1 MSKLISLLRPK
12 TWQIEY
18 LFNLGPSGWLLHVGV
33 VILTALAQ
41 HSLGHSII
49 GWSVIMVALSMLMVA
64 VCHFGRSNKQVER
77 NGYIHTAGTSLV
89 AFGWAYGALDIVDQS
104 SSSILFFTFA
114 LGGTALGAVA
124 AQHSVLRS
132 CLASIWLSLPALA
145 FAHARAA
152 PGMAGEANAGMILIY
167 LLVLTDLAFR
177 MHNHLEKNVDLSER
191 LTAQLAEL
199 GREREMA
206 ENANRAKTRFL
217 AYASHDL
224 RQPVHAIGL
233 LLEALNRRQMDMDSS
248 RIMERID
255 IATRNLTHLIR
266 SLLDRSA
273 IDLGQMTPQW
283 SAVALAR
290 LLRDIA
296 DQNRLA
302 AEHSGNAIRVICPDA
317 IVVSCD
323 RALLTN
329 MVQNLLT
336 NAIRHAPDSV
346 ILIGARRRG
355 ATISI
360 VVCDRGPGIAPED
373 QERIFEEFQV
383 GGNPADTAAPRATAM
398 PRSFG
403 LGLPLVRQLAVTMD
417 LSVTMTSKPGRGT
430 LFFIGGLKP
439 ANSGADPGA
448 HPSDV
453 HPLNGVTVLVV
464 DDDIATLEAIAPLLQ
479 GWGCQVIARES
490 PPTAIPS
497 QCGVVITDWQ
507 LGDGTDAGSFVSR
520 LRSDPE
526 APYPVLIV
534 SGANTEMIAAG
545 LRSDPGVL
553 ILEKPARP
561 AQLRAALT
569 SLLIARR

>member
-1 MSKLISLLRPK
+1 MSKLISLMRPK
-12 TWQIEY
+12 QWQIEY

-41 HSLGHSII
+41 HSLGHSIT
-49 GWSVIMVALSMLMVA
+49 GWSAIMIALSMMMVA
-64 VCHFGRSNKQVER
+64 ICRFGRTSTHVER
-77 NGYIHTAGTSLV
+77 NGHIHTAGTSLV
-89 AFGWAYGALDIVDQS
+89 AFGWAYGALEIVDQS
-104 SSSILFFTFA
+104 FNSILFFTFA

-152 PGMAGEANAGMILIY
+152 PGLAGEANAGMILIY

-177 MHNHLEKNVDLSER
+177 MHNHLVKNVDLSER

-199 GREREMA
+199 GRERERA

-273 IDLGQMTPQW
+273 IDLGRMTPQW
-283 SAVALAR
+283 RAVDLAR

-302 AEHSGNAIRVICPDA
+302 AEHSGNAIRVICPDT

-329 MVQNLLT
+329 MLQNLLT

-346 ILIGARRRG
+346 IFIGARRRG
-355 ATISI
+355 ATVSI
-360 VVCDRGPGIAPED
+360 VVSDRGPGIAPED
-373 QERIFEEFQV
+373 QERIFEEFQI
-383 GGNPADTAAPRATAM
+383 GGPLADTDAPAM

-417 LSVTMTSKPGRGT
+417 LSVAMTSKPGKGT
-430 LFFIGGLKP
+430 VFFIDGLKP
-439 ANSGADPGA
+439 ASSGADLGA
-448 HPSDV
+448 HQSDV
-453 HPLNGVTVLVV
+453 HPLNGVTILVV
-464 DDDIATLEAIAPLLQ
+464 DDDVATLEAITPLLQ
-479 GWGCQVIARES
+479 GWGCRVIAREDA
-490 PPTAIPS
+490 PAAIPH
-497 QCGVVITDWQ
+497 QCGAVITDWQ
-507 LGDGTDAGSFVSR
+507 LGNGTDAASFVSR
-520 LRSDPE
+520 LRSDP
-526 APYPVLIV
+526 AGPYPVLIV
-534 SGANTEMIAAG
+534 SGANTDTIAAR

>member
-1 MSKLISLLRPK
+1 MSKLISLMRPK
-12 TWQIEY
+12 KWQIEY
-18 LFNLGPSGWLLHVGV
+18 LFNLGPSGWLLHGGV
-33 VILTALAQ
+33 VVLTALAQ
-41 HSLGHSII
+41 HSLGHSIV
-49 GWSVIMVALSMLMVA
+49 GWSAIMVALSMLMA
-64 VCHFGRSNKQVER
+64 AFCRFGTASNHVTR

-89 AFGWAYGALDIVDQS
+89 AFGWAYGALDIVGQS
-104 SSSILFFTFA
+104 FNSVLFFTFA

-145 FAHARAA
+145 YAHARAA

-177 MHNHLEKNVDLSER
+177 MHTHLEKNVDLSER

-233 LLEALNRRQMDMDSS
+233 LVEALNRRQMDMDSS

-266 SLLDRSA
+266 ALLDRSA
-273 IDLGQMTPQW
+273 IDLGRMTPQW
-283 SAVALAR
+283 STVALAR

-302 AEHSGNAIRVICPDA
+302 AEHSGSAIRVICPDT
-317 IVVSCD
+317 ILVSCD
-323 RALLTN
+323 QALLTN
-329 MVQNLLT
+329 MIQNLVT
-336 NAIRHAPDSV
+336 NAIRYAPGSV

-355 ATISI
+355 ETVT
-360 VVCDRGPGIAPED
+360 VVVSDRGPGIDLRD
-373 QERIFEEFQV
+373 QERIFEEFQI
-383 GGNPADTAAPRATAM
+383 GGDPTETGAQAM

-403 LGLPLVRQLAVTMD
+403 LGLSLVRQLAATMD
-417 LSVTMTSKPGRGT
+417 LSVMMTSKLGRGT
-430 LFFIGGLKP
+430 IFFIDGLRD
-439 ANSGADPGA
+439 AADGPNLA
-448 HPSDV
+448 ARASDV
-453 HPLNGVTVLVV
+453 HPLNGVTVLAV
-464 DDDIATLEAIAPLLQ
+464 DDDAATLEAITSLLR
-479 GWGCQVIARES
+479 GWGCRVVAS
-490 PPTAIPS
+490 DKVPAAIPS
-497 QCGVVITDWQ
+497 QCRVVITDWQ
-507 LGDGTDAGSFVSR
+507 LADGTDAASFVSA
-520 LRSDPE
+520 LRSGPGT
-526 APYPVLIV
+526 PCPVLIV
-534 SGANTEMIAAG
+534 SGTDTEAIAA
-545 LRSDPGVL
+545 RIKADPGIL